1 MDTFFLNELK
11 KCCTDVNNDKENVN
25 GISGVID
32 AYKRITAFAKSAR
45 SEGLPALEEA
55 CGHLDR
61 TDVTQEVLFKELMLI
76 LDGTE
81 KQQVASIGMNLF
93 AADDFSSYEGLIVL
107 MYCKGALLLQDGVA
121 INLLENYLQSMMP
134 MFLRKILV
142 QKISGDKMTEQAKE
156 KVESDKWVRALCE
169 DNRAIDER
177 DYSIINQTAL
187 TLLDMSDVEI
197 QRLLRETENRDVV
210 TAMIELPGK
219 ARARI
224 FDNISSRL
232 GRMMAEEV
240 MHRGPVTFG
249 EVEKACVTL
258 MRKVIKLEADGEI
271 AHHNLTV
278 LKFVIGLYDVP
289 NSVKKDIRND
299 RR

>member
-1 MDTFFLNELK
+1 MDTFYLNELK

-121 INLLENYLQSMMP
+121 ISLLENYLQSMMP

-142 QKISGDKMTEQAKE
+142 QKISGDKMPEQAKE
-156 KVESDKWVRALCE
+156 KVEGDKWVRALCE

-197 QRLLRETENRDVV
+197 QRLLRGTENRDVV

>member
-1 MDTFFLNELK
+1 MEK
-11 KCCTDVNNDKENVN
+11 KTI
-25 GISGVID
+25 GSF
-32 AYKRITAFAKSAR
+32 ITALRKAN
-45 SEGLPALEEA
+45 GM
-55 CGHLDR
+55 
-61 TDVTQEVLFKELMLI
+61 TQKDLAEKLNVSDKTISRWERD
-76 LDGTE
+76 DGTPDLS
-81 KQQVASIGMNLF
+81 VIPVIA
-93 AADDFSSYEGLIVL
+93 
-107 MYCKGALLLQDGVA
+107 
-121 INLLENYLQSMMP
+121 
-134 MFLRKILV
+134 
-142 QKISGDKMTEQAKE
+142 
-156 KVESDKWVRALCE
+156 
-169 DNRAIDER
+169 ER

>member
-142 QKISGDKMTEQAKE
+142 QKISGDKMPEQAKE
-156 KVESDKWVRALCE
+156 RVEGDKWVRALCE

>member
-45 SEGLPALEEA
+45 SEGLPAFEEA

-121 INLLENYLQSMMP
+121 ISLLENYLQSMMP

-142 QKISGDKMTEQAKE
+142 QKISGDKMPEQAKE
-156 KVESDKWVRALCE
+156 KVEGDKWVRALCE

-224 FDNISSRL
+224 FDNISSSL

>member
-121 INLLENYLQSMMP
+121 ISLLENYLQSMMP

-142 QKISGDKMTEQAKE
+142 QKISGDKMPEQAKE
-156 KVESDKWVRALCE
+156 KVEGDKWVRALCE

-197 QRLLRETENRDVV
+197 QRLLRETENRDAV

-258 MRKVIKLEADGEI
+258 MRKVIKLEADGKI

>member
-142 QKISGDKMTEQAKE
+142 QKISGDKMPEQAKE
-156 KVESDKWVRALCE
+156 RVEGDKWVRALCE

-232 GRMMAEEV
+232 GRMMAEKV